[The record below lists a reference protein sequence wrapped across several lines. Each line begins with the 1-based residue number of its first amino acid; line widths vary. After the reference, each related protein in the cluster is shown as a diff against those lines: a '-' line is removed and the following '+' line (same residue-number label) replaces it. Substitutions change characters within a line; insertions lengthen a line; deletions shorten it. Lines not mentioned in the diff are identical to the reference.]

1 MDDGIDS
8 LDSLRQNDL
17 YFYKDNLGT
26 IIGTKKPWNNVMGDD
41 SFIFSQAGI
50 HGYSEASLRAKV
62 NLSDLPNWDF
72 LDCNVERKIS
82 PET

>member
-1 MDDGIDS
+1 MISVSTRITLEQDQVP
-8 LDSLRQNDL
+8 R
-17 YFYKDNLGT
+17 NLGIT
-26 IIGTKKPWNNVMGDD
+26 LMGDD
-41 SFIFSQAGI
+41 SFILSQAGI
-50 HGYSEASLRAKV
+50 YGYFEASLRAKV